1 MKLQLE
7 IELTQT
13 GNGGQVAVAQ
23 VKQLGKESEDAQK
36 RAADAAKGHTEAL
49 RNLYVQMV
57 ALREGV
63 KLFADLARRGIE
75 FNSELQKSQLL
86 FAALITNYQT
96 VRNSQG
102 LIVDGAEK
110 FNVSMGI
117 ALQLQERLREQS
129 LRTGLAYQDLDQTA
143 RLILGT
149 THGQVRDMESL
160 VELSTKLTKAGT
172 VMNQGGG
179 QFWMMREVR
188 ALMSGNQSELA
199 TMLGISPREITQ
211 ARATGD
217 VVDLLNR
224 KLEVYM
230 ATSEKFRQTV
240 PGAWGALKNAV
251 DQALGEGTAGQM
263 GHITELLNELTKQLV
278 TVDQQGHATFNPE
291 FVQSINAVADAFV
304 QVGRGLSVVAAVILP
319 VARGFTFIINTVGA
333 LGSSLLLNLSRP
345 IDNAFKAVQTA
356 ANGIADL
363 IEKNPRLA
371 KLFGFEK
378 GDAASIRGFGARAGS
393 NAGIFGETLSG
404 MRDGFY
410 DAAANS
416 ALPPWMQSKPGAG
429 RGTIG
434 AGPKPPLDEALE
446 RQRDA
451 LKERIT
457 LETTVLGIQGQQLQQ
472 EQQKAEL
479 TERLAQVDRQL
490 ATEKLRV
497 GGIQLNQTTQ
507 QLILQDR
514 MLRMRQA
521 DLDAAIALTTE
532 DRKHAEELA
541 KIDKDRRANQQ
552 LAGKDPRAAVS
563 GSLFDAAQ
571 KAEDDR
577 HAAASEKIAQDAQ
590 TQRDKARADNKQLAR
605 ETFDDARKLTDE
617 RIRQE
622 DTIYGLQAEHVAKIE
637 GLYQDMIGAL
647 QGAEV
652 DALTSVL
659 QHHSITAAI
668 HSFADNFAE
677 ILARQLTSG
686 TDDWFDRLR
695 RRAAEYVPRLD
706 ENGRPVT
713 GSDGRPVMTANPAF
727 DPRARSAMQ
736 GLQAASLLYGLY
748 SAGQGGMSRGQGAAS
763 GGLGGGMLGFT
774 IGSNPALLAATGGAS
789 AIIGAVIGGIVGAI
803 AGALSGKDKNW
814 FNVSVS
820 GGKVNVTGSGGAHAG
835 DVQNAVQQIN
845 AVVAQGVNS
854 IGDIFGAF
862 PIAIAQGMKSL
873 SPADLLKQAGT
884 RHFDDKTLQ
893 TFLSVELPK
902 MILEAYLPSISGG
915 LTSMGISQSRI
926 NQIFA
931 TAKGKNGSDAFAFI
945 RDYIAEFVKLQDF
958 VDFVGKSGSG
968 KMAAAIA
975 EAQKTTPQ
983 KLSDLNDR
991 ILLLTRG
998 FGDLTNDEQLTRVKQ
1013 INELTGQ
1020 RYQLEL
1026 QYLQEINET
1035 AKTVHKSVTEQIF
1048 GMQMADYDRPTAMLA
1063 LNNSRSNIIA
1073 QIGKAKTPAEIAA
1086 LAQQYQQLTG
1096 QLYDFAVAVRNEF
1109 KSLLD
1114 GFADLAA
1121 RPGKDARA
1129 GMLPQDR
1136 LRAINDEILK
1146 LADNFSG
1153 LTSEDQLTKGR
1164 QILDLANEA
1173 YEVQK
1178 SALEQI
1184 KDLSTSISRSI
1195 EEQIFSIQQ
1204 DQRNPQDQLDALLG
1218 RQRDLYAQLQK
1229 ANSADE
1235 VNFIIGQIQKN
1246 TDTIYGLEGKNPTA
1260 AANAISMLSSAG
1272 DLAQKKLHDF
1282 GETITNSMNGAKVA
1296 IDGVTTVIT
1305 KSFTDASAAVTALQ
1319 GDLLALDDAVQK
1331 ATSALRDDLGDL
1343 DKALDPLTGVL
1354 DSLKGSAFDL
1364 GEGLDSTGD
1373 SLDRFRERIDAINE
1387 ALGQFGGFVGA
1398 AAAQATTSVEKR
1410 QYQRA
1415 RAATLLQRQAL

>member
-1 MKLQLE
+1 
-7 IELTQT
+7 
-13 GNGGQVAVAQ
+13 
-23 VKQLGKESEDAQK
+23 
-36 RAADAAKGHTEAL
+36 
-49 RNLYVQMV
+49 
-57 ALREGV
+57 
-63 KLFADLARRGIE
+63 
-75 FNSELQKSQLL
+75 
-86 FAALITNYQT
+86 
-96 VRNSQG
+96 
-102 LIVDGAEK
+102 
-110 FNVSMGI
+110 
-117 ALQLQERLREQS
+117 
-129 LRTGLAYQDLDQTA
+129 
-143 RLILGT
+143 
-149 THGQVRDMESL
+149 
-160 VELSTKLTKAGT
+160 
-172 VMNQGGG
+172 
-179 QFWMMREVR
+179 
-188 ALMSGNQSELA
+188 
-199 TMLGISPREITQ
+199 
-211 ARATGD
+211 
-217 VVDLLNR
+217 
-224 KLEVYM
+224 
-230 ATSEKFRQTV
+230 
-240 PGAWGALKNAV
+240 
-251 DQALGEGTAGQM
+251 
-263 GHITELLNELTKQLV
+263 
-278 TVDQQGHATFNPE
+278 
-291 FVQSINAVADAFV
+291 
-304 QVGRGLSVVAAVILP
+304 
-319 VARGFTFIINTVGA
+319 
-333 LGSSLLLNLSRP
+333 
-345 IDNAFKAVQTA
+345 
-356 ANGIADL
+356 
-363 IEKNPRLA
+363 
-371 KLFGFEK
+371 
-378 GDAASIRGFGARAGS
+378 
-393 NAGIFGETLSG
+393 
-404 MRDGFY
+404 
-410 DAAANS
+410 
-416 ALPPWMQSKPGAG
+416 
-429 RGTIG
+429 
-434 AGPKPPLDEALE
+434 
-446 RQRDA
+446 
-451 LKERIT
+451 
-457 LETTVLGIQGQQLQQ
+457 
-472 EQQKAEL
+472 
-479 TERLAQVDRQL
+479 
-490 ATEKLRV
+490 
-497 GGIQLNQTTQ
+497 
-507 QLILQDR
+507 
-514 MLRMRQA
+514 
-521 DLDAAIALTTE
+521 
-532 DRKHAEELA
+532 
-541 KIDKDRRANQQ
+541 
-552 LAGKDPRAAVS
+552 
-563 GSLFDAAQ
+563 
-571 KAEDDR
+571 
-577 HAAASEKIAQDAQ
+577 
-590 TQRDKARADNKQLAR
+590 
-605 ETFDDARKLTDE
+605 
-617 RIRQE
+617 
-622 DTIYGLQAEHVAKIE
+622 
-637 GLYQDMIGAL
+637 
-647 QGAEV
+647 
-652 DALTSVL
+652 
-659 QHHSITAAI
+659 
-668 HSFADNFAE
+668 
-677 ILARQLTSG
+677 
-686 TDDWFDRLR
+686 
-695 RRAAEYVPRLD
+695 VPRLD
-706 ENGRPVT
+706 DGRPVT
-713 GSDGRPVMTANPAF
+713 GSDGRRVMTANPAF
-727 DPRARSAMQ
+727 DPRARSAMM
-736 GLQAASLLYGLY
+736 GLQAATMLYGLY
-748 SAGQGGMSRGQGAAS
+748 SAGQGGMSRSQGALS
-763 GGLGGGMLGFT
+763 GGLGGAGLGFMAL
-774 IGSNPALLAATGGAS
+774 GGPANLAMSIPA
-789 AIIGAVIGGIVGAI
+789 AVIGGIVGAI

-1319 GDLLALDDAVQK
+1319 GDLLTLDDAVQK